1 MWSGQQISLGK
12 SFPNT
17 VGTHTCS
24 MSSMIKTKVDQQ
36 KFEKDLRHKQMID
49 CTQQGEICL
58 WNFQS
63 LPQKTSLPKKHQS
76 SEQSLRP
83 G

>member
-1 MWSGQQISLGK
+1 M
-12 SFPNT
+12 
-17 VGTHTCS
+17 
-24 MSSMIKTKVDQQ
+24 KTEVDQQ
-36 KFEKDLRHKQMID
+36 KFEKDLRHKQMIK

-58 WNFQS
+58 LNFQF

-76 SEQSLRP
+76 SERSLRP

>member
-1 MWSGQQISLGK
+1 M
-12 SFPNT
+12 
-17 VGTHTCS
+17 
-24 MSSMIKTKVDQQ
+24 MKTEVDQQ
-36 KFEKDLRHKQMID
+36 RLEKDLRHKHMIK

>member
-1 MWSGQQISLGK
+1 MKTEVGQQR
-12 SFPNT
+12 
-17 VGTHTCS
+17 
-24 MSSMIKTKVDQQ
+24 
-36 KFEKDLRHKQMID
+36 FEKDLRHKQMID
-49 CTQQGEICL
+49 CKQQGEICL

-76 SEQSLRP
+76 SEQSRHP